1 MQKGKLLFLL
11 LLTVIVA
18 VSCKSVSYMPRSV
31 DINRN
36 DADQTPLNAELS
48 VNLNQ
53 KVTAVS
59 DMQESKKAAISS
71 AYYNCIKA
79 NDIDVVVDPIIK
91 ITKYSVFVS
100 RDTKNANNA
109 KWWVPQYKAEI
120 LGYGGKYVKVETT
133 PEQIGQFERIDMN
146 TIVKYKMV
154 TSPDFYKSFYNN
166 NNKTNVINVYG
177 ENKAPTKKVH
187 NEPSLTSVKLKN
199 LFTSHKPTKKNN
211 KRK

>member
-11 LLTVIVA
+11 LFTAIFV

-36 DADQTPLNAELS
+36 DADQTPLNAVLS
-48 VNLNQ
+48 VNLNN

-59 DMQESKKAAISS
+59 DMQDSKKAAISS

-91 ITKYSVFVS
+91 ITKYSIFVS
-100 RDTKNANNA
+100 RDVKNADNA

-133 PEQIGQFERIDMN
+133 VDQVNQFERTDMN

-154 TSPDFYKSFYNN
+154 TCPDFYKSFYNN
-166 NNKTNVINVYG
+166 QKSNVINVYG
-177 ENKAPTKKVH
+177 ENKVPAKKAQ
-187 NEPSLTSVKLKN
+187 NELSYNKVKLKTST
-199 LFTSHKPTKKNN
+199 TSHKSTKKNR

>member
-1 MQKGKLLFLL
+1 MQKGKLFVLL
-11 LLTVIVA
+11 LLIAIIVA
-18 VSCKSVSYMPRSV
+18 SCKSVSYMSRSV

-36 DADQTPLNAELS
+36 DANQTPMNAELS

-59 DMQESKKAAISS
+59 DMQETKKAAISS

-100 RDTKNANNA
+100 RDTENANNA

-120 LGYGGKYVKVETT
+120 LGYGGKYVKIETT
-133 PEQIGQFERIDMN
+133 VDQVNQFEHTDMN

-154 TSPDFYKSFYNN
+154 TSPDFYKSYYNN
-166 NNKTNVINVYG
+166 QKSNVVNIYG
-177 ENKAPTKKVH
+177 DNQPTKKTYHVTDP
-187 NEPSLTSVKLKN
+187 NQNKLKAF
-199 LFTSHKPTKKNN
+199 LSSLKPTKKNK